1 MPEKDF
7 AVGSVGIPSV
17 GHVSKKPC
25 YLITLV
31 DPAGKGTVVSRFIS
45 LDKPDL
51 QNGFIQVKG
60 IFSDV
65 SEDNIV
71 KTFTDIVAAA
81 PKESILDMLFPWHR
95 VHSIRSLV
103 FNANKPATVIK

>member
-1 MPEKDF
+1 MSEKDF
-7 AVGSVGIPSV
+7 LVGSVGIPSV

-31 DPAGKGTVVSRFIS
+31 DPSGKGTIVSRFIS
-45 LDKPDL
+45 FDKPDL

-60 IFSDV
+60 IFSDLG
-65 SEDNIV
+65 DDKIV
-71 KTFTDIVAAA
+71 KGFGEIVASA
-81 PKESILDMLFPWHR
+81 PKESILDMLLPWHR

-103 FNANKPATVIK
+103 FNANKPSTLGK